1 MSYRGGANYT
11 GECSIPIAPPRV
23 NAGFG
28 GRGNHAS
35 AEYQTLYL
43 GRPPQ
48 GAQRIDREAR
58 KGLGESPNE
67 AVSGW
72 LRRGI
77 LHELA

>member
-1 MSYRGGANYT
+1 M
-11 GECSIPIAPPRV
+11 PFLPPAV
-23 NAGFG
+23 NAGSG

-35 AEYQTLYL
+35 AGYQTLYL

-58 KGLGESPNE
+58 KGPGGSPNE